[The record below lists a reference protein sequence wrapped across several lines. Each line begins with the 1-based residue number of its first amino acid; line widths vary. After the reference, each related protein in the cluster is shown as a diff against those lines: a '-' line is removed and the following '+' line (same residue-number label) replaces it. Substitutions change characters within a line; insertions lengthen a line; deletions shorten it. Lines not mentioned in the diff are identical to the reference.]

1 MAEIVRP
8 VVGVVHRRVD
18 PHGDAEL
25 GRLRVE
31 GVVAPVA
38 RGNHVDQR
46 GDAERLEAF
55 FAHEPLELA
64 DTRHALEGVDADARQ
79 PDEAIG
85 IAAQQRRLFL
95 VRDAEG
101 HGAHDPE
108 LAELVDVGVEP
119 HVGAMIGALTARAED
134 AAVVRHAV
142 AGRLSRGR
150 LLIVARL
157 RLARLRARNAAL
169 HVDDSYHHGLP
180 RLFGTLVTG
189 ASDPG
194 RRAARRRAR

>member
-8 VVGVVHRRVD
+8 VVRVVHRRVD

-31 GVVAPVA
+31 RVVAPVA

-46 GDAERLEAF
+46 RDAERLEPVL
-55 FAHEPLELA
+55 AHEPLELA
-64 DTRHALEGVDADARQ
+64 HARHALERVDADARE

-85 IAAQQRRLFL
+85 IASQERRLFL
-95 VRDAEG
+95 VGDAEG
-101 HGAHDPE
+101 HRAHDPE
-108 LAELVDVGVEP
+108 LAELGDVGVEA
-119 HVGAMIGALTARAED
+119 HVGAVVGALAARAED

-150 LLIVARL
+150 LLVVARL
-157 RLARLRARNAAL
+157 GLARFGLRDTAL

-180 RLFGTLVTG
+180 RLFGTLVSG